1 MREVQDAALAEHHVE
16 VQLLGEPLPQLD
28 RVIVDPGALVPQVIG
43 ADDRRVAPGVAAA
56 EPALF
61 EHGHVAHAVLL
72 GQVVGGRQT
81 MAAGADDDHLI
92 ARLRLRAA
100 PDGSPVVVA
109 TPSVAG
115 ERPDRIALHGVS
127 SQQSLSS
134 LPFCQSP
141 SGDASDDRRLC
152 WWPDAAPYGRRMY
165 RCLRELSRESRL
177 VVLSAMP
184 KLQWQKLPSNG
195 NTARLGALNH
205 RRRCSI
211 HRGRD
216 GRLSD
221 RRHWLV
227 GRRAGRAGKAL
238 RCHAGRPRRGVRRD
252 RAPGSDARE
261 PPCSGRKSKSWRCA
275 PTI

>member
-1 MREVQDAALAEHHVE
+1 MTGGDQGELGAADRASGGLHALDLARPGTNAGHFAVLDDVDALRIGAAGVAPGDRVVTRRAAAPLQGGAEDRIARAARDVEERLEPLDLPGREELAVDAVQPVGVQPPLDLVQVVQVVREMQHAALAEHDVE

-28 RVIVDPGALVPQVIG
+28 RVIVDASALVPEVVG
-43 ADDRRVAPGVAAA
+43 ADDRRIAPGVAAA

-81 MAAGADDDHLI
+81 VPASADDDHLI

-127 SQQSLSS
+127 SQQSPGS

-141 SGDASDDRRLC
+141 SGDASDDRRL
-152 WWPDAAPYGRRMY
+152 R
-165 RCLRELSRESRL
+165 
-177 VVLSAMP
+177 
-184 KLQWQKLPSNG
+184 
-195 NTARLGALNH
+195 
-205 RRRCSI
+205 
-211 HRGRD
+211 
-216 GRLSD
+216 
-221 RRHWLV
+221 
-227 GRRAGRAGKAL
+227 
-238 RCHAGRPRRGVRRD
+238 
-252 RAPGSDARE
+252 
-261 PPCSGRKSKSWRCA
+261 
-275 PTI
+275 